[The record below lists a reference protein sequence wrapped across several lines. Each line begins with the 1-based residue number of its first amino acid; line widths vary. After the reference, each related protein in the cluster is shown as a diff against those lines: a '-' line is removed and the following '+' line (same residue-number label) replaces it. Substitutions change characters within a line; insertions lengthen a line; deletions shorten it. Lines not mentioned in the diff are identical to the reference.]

1 MTLAIPYRQRLPLAI
16 AALGFLFLGLF
27 LLYPL
32 FNVFSASLLDADG
45 ERLTLANYTKMLGRP
60 FYRTAILNTLGI
72 GLAATVITTALA
84 VPFAFALA
92 RLPIPGKAAILAL
105 AALPLVL
112 PSFVSAYAIVL
123 LLGRS
128 GIVTQ
133 WLQSWGLGFGSIYG
147 AGGIVLVYTL
157 TLYPYVLLPTIAA
170 FKAVDVS
177 MEEAAQGLGSS
188 PRRTV
193 WTVTLPIVLPAVL
206 AGALLVFIETLEN
219 FGVPFV
225 LAEDMPIFAVEAFKL
240 FIGETAPNPAS
251 AGVLGVLLILMTALV
266 LLVQRRFLSARRFA
280 TNARQAPPIL
290 KVGRGLQAAA
300 TIYCWAIVILALVP
314 FFAIVVLSF
323 LEFRGP
329 VLHPNFSLANFAG
342 LFDRSLR
349 PLANTLIFA
358 TLAAACVTL
367 VGVPI
372 GYVVTRFRSGV
383 ATLLDVIAT
392 LPFAV
397 AGTVLAIGFIVS
409 FNSGMLVL
417 TGGPLIMVLAYTVRK
432 VPFAVRSASA
442 IVHQIDA
449 SLEEASISLGRSP
462 LADLPAHRRAPD
474 AGRHFKRRGADLGH
488 GGLRTERHRR
498 ALQRSLAHHD
508 RRHVPGARR
517 QRRGHRHRRG
527 LDPDRGHPAADRAAL
542 SPGSSLRIV
551 DAMTPAVSL
560 RDLRAKHLPGS
571 AVKAFVFTR
580 GKAEP
585 CCWGVPNR

>member
-1 MTLAIPYRQRLPLAI
+1 VKLGVPHNLRLPVAI
-16 AALGFLFLGLF
+16 AVLALLFLGLF

-32 FNVFSASLLDADG
+32 LNVFSASVLDADG
-45 ERLTLANYTKMLGRP
+45 ERLTFANYAKILGRP
-60 FYRTAILNTLGI
+60 FYRAAIANTLAI
-72 GLAATVITTALA
+72 GLAATAITTALA

-92 RLPIPGKAAILAL
+92 RLPVPGKAAILAM

-147 AGGIVLVYTL
+147 AGGIILVYTL

-193 WTVTLPIVLPAVL
+193 WTVTLPIVMPAVL

-251 AGVLGVLLILMTALV
+251 AGVLGVLLILTTALV

-280 TNARQAPPIL
+280 TNTRQAPPIL
-290 KVGRGLQAAA
+290 RIDRPLQVAA

-323 LEFRGP
+323 MEFRGP
-329 VLHPNFSLANFAG
+329 VLHPNFSLANFG
-342 LFDRSLR
+342 SLFDRSLR
-349 PLANTLIFA
+349 PLVNTLVFA
-358 TLAAACVTL
+358 TLAAACVSL

-372 GYVVTRFRSGV
+372 GYVVSRWRSGI
-383 ATLLDVIAT
+383 ATLLDVVAT

-397 AGTVLAIGFIVS
+397 AGTVLAIGFVVS
-409 FNSGMLVL
+409 FNSGPLVL
-417 TGGPLIMVLAYTVRK
+417 TGGPLILVLAYSVRK

-462 LADLPAHRRAPD
+462 FQTLI
-474 AGRHFKRRGADLGH
+474 
-488 GGLRTERHRR
+488 
-498 ALQRSLAHHD
+498 
-508 RRHVPGARR
+508 
-517 QRRGHRHRRG
+517 
-527 LDPDRGHPAADRAAL
+527 
-542 SPGSSLRIV
+542 RIV
-551 DAMTPAVSL
+551 VPLMLGGILSGVVLTWVTVASELSATVVLYSGPWRTMTVVMFQALEGSGAGIATAAASTLIVVTL
-560 RDLRAKHLPGS
+560 LPIILLYRLVRRYELS
-571 AVKAFVFTR
+571 ML
-580 GKAEP
+580 
-585 CCWGVPNR
+585 